1 MYVKIRILRG
11 ECMKIGEVCLNTN
24 DVLVLAHFYKKL
36 LGIDNGS
43 NDEIHQ
49 TLISEET
56 QLTIYNDGAKKNN
69 NNQNI
74 CLVFTVE
81 DVEAEYEKLL
91 LMGVEIIEK
100 PTRRPWGTINMSFYD
115 PDRNVIYFRS
125 FLN

>member
-1 MYVKIRILRG
+1 
-11 ECMKIGEVCLNTN
+11 MKIGEVCLNTN
-24 DVLVLAHFYKKL
+24 DVLVLANFYKKL
-36 LGIDNGS
+36 LDIDNGS

-69 NNQNI
+69 ANQNI
-74 CLVFTVE
+74 CLAFTVE
-81 DVEAEYEKLL
+81 DVEVEYKKLL

-100 PTRRPWGTINMSFYD
+100 PTRRPWGTISMSFYD

>member
-1 MYVKIRILRG
+1 MR
-11 ECMKIGEVCLNTN
+11 IGEVCLNTN
-24 DVLVLAHFYKKL
+24 DVLVLADFYKKL
-36 LGIDNGS
+36 FGIDNGS

-56 QLTIYNDGAKKNN
+56 QLTIYNDGTRKNN

-74 CLVFTVE
+74 CLAFTVE
-81 DVEAEYEKLL
+81 NVEAEYEKLL
-91 LMGVEIIEK
+91 VMGVEMIEK
-100 PTRRPWGTINMSFYD
+100 PTRRPWGTVNMSFFD